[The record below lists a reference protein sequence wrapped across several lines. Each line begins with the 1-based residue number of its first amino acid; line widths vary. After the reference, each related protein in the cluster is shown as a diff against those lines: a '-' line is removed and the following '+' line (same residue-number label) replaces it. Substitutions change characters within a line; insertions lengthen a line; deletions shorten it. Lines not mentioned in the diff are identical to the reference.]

1 MKNHYSVKTILRKDK
16 KRKDDTYPLNFL
28 IIFNS
33 KTLKLPSKL
42 YVQLS
47 EWDFDK
53 NCPKGAGNSILK
65 KKLQLEEKKIYND
78 LIEFDLSGKPFTRE
92 LIKDKINGNN
102 SKKDFFYYFDEYCK
116 KKFKDIEEGTQY
128 HYTLFRKQLKE
139 YKSEIDLDEIDV
151 KFIEDF
157 LHYLATEKSVGIS
170 GIATRRKTFSS
181 VLNKFVIDKLI
192 IENPCKH
199 VKKPKEKIKTVFLTS
214 KEIENVKKADLNLGN
229 LTKGLELTRKLFLFS
244 CYTGLRYSDVM
255 NLKKENIIDTENVSE
270 SKKLTDKKKIV
281 LEMKKTK
288 REVEIP
294 LRPEAFKILVNFK
307 IKNKKPKDLIFDR
320 RENVSVNRDLKIIAK
335 IAKIDKDLS
344 FHTAR
349 HSFGSMLAKNGI
361 QPFYIMKMMGHKD
374 IRMTERYVN
383 SDDEMLSNAMKIVKF
398 N

>member
-78 LIEFDLSGKPFTRE
+78 LIELDLSGKPFTRE
-92 LIKDKINGNN
+92 LIKEKINGNN
-102 SKKDFFYYFDEYCK
+102 TKKDFFYYFDEYCK
-116 KKFKDIEEGTQY
+116 KKFRKIEEGTQY

-139 YKSEIDLDEIDV
+139 YKSEIELDEINV

-157 LHYLATEKSVGIS
+157 LYYLATEKSIGVS

-192 IENPCKH
+192 DENPCKH
-199 VKKPKEKIKTVFLTS
+199 IKKPKEEVKTIFLTS
-214 KEIENVKKADLNLGN
+214 KEIESIKNADLNLGN
-229 LTKGLELTRKLFLFS
+229 LTKGLNITRNLFLFS
-244 CYTGLRYSDVM
+244 CYTGLRFSDVM
-255 NLKKENIIDTENVSE
+255 NFRKENIIDF
-270 SKKLTDKKKIV
+270 KKIV
-281 LEMKKTK
+281 VVMKKTK
-288 REVEIP
+288 RTVEVP
-294 LRPEAFKILVNFK
+294 LNQYAIKLLVKCNVK
-307 IKNKKPKDLIFDR
+307 SKKPKDFIFER
-320 RENVSVNRDLKIIAK
+320 RENVSVNRDLKTIAK
-335 IAKIDKDLS
+335 IAKIDKEVT
-344 FHTAR
+344 FHVAR
-349 HSFGSMLAKNGI
+349 HSFGSMLAKNGV